1 MVRSDL
7 IIAGSNFIFSHISQN
22 YSHLLNSKKK
32 LLVIFRGINVDYYN
46 PDTVKE
52 SDEKKLIE
60 KWKIDKNRS
69 AGCMKTMQ
77 KPTKIEN
84 RSKSQCRVYEKG
96 AKIKKIEKSIKIVVP
111 GV

>member
-52 SDEKKLIE
+52 SDEKKLI
-60 KWKIDKNRS
+60 D
-69 AGCMKTMQ
+69 T
-77 KPTKIEN
+77 
-84 RSKSQCRVYEKG
+84 
-96 AKIKKIEKSIKIVVP
+96 IKKRKENEEKNNENKDNYINESYKNMYSGLPITNLLSKN
-111 GV
+111 